1 MFFYLNFDLS
11 YSSTIVPNL
20 MKLVEPRH
28 PLRPQRKQR
37 KKMTAANLQQT
48 EVKLLVNIVRAFDI
62 PVRAEALQAR

>member
-1 MFFYLNFDLS
+1 
-11 YSSTIVPNL
+11 

-48 EVKLLVNIVRAFDI
+48 EVRLLVNIVRAFDI
-62 PVRAEALQAR
+62 PVRAEALQGK